1 MMRTVAK
8 LLGAVWLRR
17 LAAVTALATSAY
29 MGAAAVAAEEP
40 IYNGSGVIAFIGYSE
55 SGSQRWRAIDY
66 PNFEKR
72 MKIYAPNMTV
82 HFYDPEGNAATQL
95 NMVRSA
101 IVSKPSI
108 IVLMTVSNA
117 PLAILSEAKQA
128 GIPVALYTFLPT
140 EAPPDNTIVGL
151 VRTAPLPVGQAMGKY
166 VLDHEPQGA
175 HVAIVDGDMAMDF
188 AQVMHIGMLD
198 ILKPAFDSGRLKL
211 VGNAVAQGWLT
222 VNAEKAVA
230 SILTANENKVDAFIM
245 GNDNMALGA
254 ITAVGNAGLTGK
266 VLIIGQDAIV
276 PALRA
281 IMQGQMTGTVY
292 RNFYDESDA
301 IAKVS
306 AYTLAKKPLPDGFYT
321 SEVKIGSQT
330 IPQRSTSVIVIDK
343 GNIEQVIKDGMAT
356 KQQIC
361 DGLPASVGAPCY

>member
-1 MMRTVAK
+1 MMRAVVK
-8 LLGAVWLRR
+8 LLSCLRIYR
-17 LAAVTALATSAY
+17 LAATAALGMSAFISASARA
-29 MGAAAVAAEEP
+29 GEEP
-40 IYNGSGVIAFIGYSE
+40 IYNDSGIIAFIGYSE

-72 MKIYAPNMTV
+72 MKIYAPNTTV

-95 NMVRSA
+95 TMVRSA
-101 IVSKPSI
+101 MVSKPSL

-117 PLAILSEAKQA
+117 PTAILNEAKQA
-128 GIPVALYTFLPT
+128 GVPVALYTFLPT

-166 VLDHEPQGA
+166 ILDHEPEGA
-175 HVAIVDGDMAMDF
+175 HVGIVDGDMAMDF

-230 SILTANENKVDAFIM
+230 SILTANDNKVDAFIM

-266 VLIIGQDAIV
+266 VAIVGQDAIV

-281 IMQGQMTGTVY
+281 IVQGQMTGTVY
-292 RNFYDESDA
+292 RSFYDESDA
-301 IAKVS
+301 IANVA

-330 IPQRSTSVIVIDK
+330 IPQRATAVEVIDK

-356 KQQIC
+356 KAQIC
-361 DGLPASVGAPCY
+361 DGLPASVGAPCN